1 MSIIKQEIAAE
12 KFAKDWSGKGYEK
25 GQSQS
30 FWITLLRNV
39 YGIEEPEK
47 YISFEEQVH
56 LDHTSFIDGHIPS
69 TKVLIEQKS
78 IDKKLDAPI
87 RQSDGSFLT
96 PFEQAKRYVL
106 NLPLSEHPR
115 WIVISN
121 FAEFHIYDMEHPE
134 KKDPEVVLLKNLGKE
149 YSRMQ
154 FLVDDKNT
162 AVGKEMEVSFQAGEL
177 VGKLYDSFLKEY
189 KDRTNP
195 ESLKSLNKLCVRLVF
210 CLYAE
215 DVGVFPVRN
224 QFFNYLNKYS
234 AGEMRNAVLRLF
246 AVLNQEE
253 SKLDPYLEKELADF
267 PYVNG
272 GLFADDTIEVPQFT
286 DGIKDLLLRHASE
299 DFDWSEISPTIFGA
313 LFESTLNQET
323 RRSNGMHYT
332 SIENIHKVIDP
343 LFLDGLW
350 DEFRRICDSYSNTD
364 SRNKQLEVFHKK
376 LSKLRFLI
384 RRAVPGIS

>member
-1 MSIIKQEIAAE
+1 
-12 KFAKDWSGKGYEK
+12 
-25 GQSQS
+25 
-30 FWITLLRNV
+30 
-39 YGIEEPEK
+39 
-47 YISFEEQVH
+47 
-56 LDHTSFIDGHIPS
+56 
-69 TKVLIEQKS
+69 
-78 IDKKLDAPI
+78 
-87 RQSDGSFLT
+87 
-96 PFEQAKRYVL
+96 
-106 NLPLSEHPR
+106 
-115 WIVISN
+115 
-121 FAEFHIYDMEHPE
+121 
-134 KKDPEVVLLKNLGKE
+134 
-149 YSRMQ
+149 
-154 FLVDDKNT
+154 
-162 AVGKEMEVSFQAGEL
+162 
-177 VGKLYDSFLKEY
+177 
-189 KDRTNP
+189 
-195 ESLKSLNKLCVRLVF
+195 
-210 CLYAE
+210 
-215 DVGVFPVRN
+215 
-224 QFFNYLNKYS
+224 
-234 AGEMRNAVLRLF
+234 MRNAVLRLF

-253 SKLDPYLEKELADF
+253 SKRDPYLEKELADF

-313 LFESTLNQET
+313 LFESTLNLET